1 MTTTN
6 SQMTHIIDQMM
17 DNDEQEEEEVEQV
30 ENMSPDLDDVDD
42 DLDDEEEATS
52 PQTSNGL
59 DHHFVVNPMRTSP
72 PSSSSSPRTT
82 PTKSTLKIVASSP
95 VDALQS
101 PMTDLLW
108 NSNKKHLVHSLAKS
122 KHQYHHLRDKIF
134 EVRAATSIQ
143 KKLEFDDTAEELSLS
158 PQQED
163 DAIIHDLNLHKQEQ
177 L

>member
-1 MTTTN
+1 
-6 SQMTHIIDQMM
+6 MM
-17 DNDEQEEEEVEQV
+17 DNQEEVVEQV
-30 ENMSPDLDDVDD
+30 ENTSPDLDDVDD
-42 DLDDEEEATS
+42 DLEDEEEATS

-59 DHHFVVNPMRTSP
+59 DHNFVVNPMRTSP
-72 PSSSSSPRTT
+72 PSSSSSQRTT

-122 KHQYHHLRDKIF
+122 KHQQYHHLRDKIF
-134 EVRAATSIQ
+134 EVRATTTPIQ

-158 PQQED
+158 SPQQQQED